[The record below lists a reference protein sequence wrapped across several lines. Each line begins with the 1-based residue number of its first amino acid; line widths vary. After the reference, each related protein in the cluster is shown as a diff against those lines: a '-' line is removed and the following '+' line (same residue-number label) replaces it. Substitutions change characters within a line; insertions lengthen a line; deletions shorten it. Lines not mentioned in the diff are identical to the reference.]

1 MALWLLGVTGAN
13 GGNSSAVAD
22 RLSSGVV
29 GFATPFTNDFF
40 NNASTENSPHNEE
53 IGIPPA
59 NEAPIFNNQTFTLA
73 ENSPNNTVISRLK
86 ATDAEGNNLTY
97 TMTNNFDSNNNG
109 IPAFGLQGNQLMV
122 NDSNDLDYEN
132 NPTLSITVQ
141 ASDGSETD
149 DATITVNLKNIIGEY
164 GTLNNL
170 NHEWQTINLNESY
183 INPVVIVSDPTFE
196 GRHPAVIRLQNV
208 GSNSFQLRL
217 QEPNYKDGWHKNE
230 SVSYL
235 VMEAGDWT
243 LSDGTRISA
252 GTHSSNRLTPAGFET
267 INLTGFDGTPTVL
280 TQVQTFNESDWVTTR
295 TQGQSSNS
303 FQVAMQEEEA
313 RNNGGHATETIG
325 WLAIDQGAAENGDI
339 LLQGGTTGRAHNHSR
354 STVSFSEEFDSTPS
368 VIAKLGSYY
377 GPNTANI
384 RLDSITSTEFGVS
397 VQEEQSLDS
406 EIWHTTESISF
417 LVLED
422 ESGFLSL

>member
-1 MALWLLGVTGAN
+1 
-13 GGNSSAVAD
+13 
-22 RLSSGVV
+22 
-29 GFATPFTNDFF
+29 
-40 NNASTENSPHNEE
+40 
-53 IGIPPA
+53 
-59 NEAPIFNNQTFTLA
+59 
-73 ENSPNNTVISRLK
+73 
-86 ATDAEGNNLTY
+86 
-97 TMTNNFDSNNNG
+97 
-109 IPAFGLQGNQLMV
+109 
-122 NDSNDLDYEN
+122 
-132 NPTLSITVQ
+132 
-141 ASDGSETD
+141 
-149 DATITVNLKNIIGEY
+149 
-164 GTLNNL
+164 
-170 NHEWQTINLNESY
+170 
-183 INPVVIVSDPTFE
+183 
-196 GRHPAVIRLQNV
+196 
-208 GSNSFQLRL
+208 
-217 QEPNYKDGWHKNE
+217 
-230 SVSYL
+230 
-235 VMEAGDWT
+235 MEAGDWT

>member
-1 MALWLLGVTGAN
+1 
-13 GGNSSAVAD
+13 
-22 RLSSGVV
+22 
-29 GFATPFTNDFF
+29 
-40 NNASTENSPHNEE
+40 
-53 IGIPPA
+53 
-59 NEAPIFNNQTFTLA
+59 
-73 ENSPNNTVISRLK
+73 
-86 ATDAEGNNLTY
+86 
-97 TMTNNFDSNNNG
+97 
-109 IPAFGLQGNQLMV
+109 MV

-280 TQVQTFNESDWVTTR
+280 SQVQTFNGRDWVTTR